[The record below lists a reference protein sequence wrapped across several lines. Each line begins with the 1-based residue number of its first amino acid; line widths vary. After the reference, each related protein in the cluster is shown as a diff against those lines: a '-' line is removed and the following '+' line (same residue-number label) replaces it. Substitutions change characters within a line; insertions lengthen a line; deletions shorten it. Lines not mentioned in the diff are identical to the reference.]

1 MSCIRG
7 RGNRDTEQALARLF
21 RQNGITGWRRHLPVF
36 GRPDFAFPK
45 QKLAIFVDGCFWHRC
60 PRHSNIPVNNREF
73 WRRKLEGNVQRD
85 RLVTRTLKL
94 RGWRV
99 IRLWEHQL
107 KPATRERCLPRIRR
121 LLLGG

>member
-21 RQNGITGWRRHLPVF
+21 HQNGITGWRRHLPIF
-36 GRPDFAFPK
+36 GRPDFVFPN
-45 QKLAIFVDGCFWHRC
+45 QRLAIFVDGCFWHRC
-60 PRHSNIPVNNREF
+60 PRHSSIPVNNRDF

-85 RLVTRTLKL
+85 RLVTKTLKL
-94 RGWRV
+94 EGWRV

-107 KPATRERCLPRIRR
+107 KPATRGRCLLRIRR
-121 LLLGG
+121 LLPGG